1 MDDEHDAID
10 KETDELELNDFEKIT
25 EEPKEDKTNHYV
37 DNKEFYAEMIEWKKL
52 VNEAEESDE
61 GRPPINEYIGECFVK
76 IANHLS
82 YRPNF
87 INYPFREEMIGDGI
101 ENCLMYA
108 HNFDPDKSKNP
119 FSYFTQIIYYAFLRR
134 IQKEKKQNYIKYRM
148 LELTDFDG
156 THKNWYKE
164 NYFADSEKEVKDPF
178 AKIMNLSET
187 DIEKFT
193 PVKKKKKKAKKKKK
207 TTTNLENMLEDNEGE
222 DSTDK

>member
-178 AKIMNLSET
+178 AKMMNLSET